1 MAQEGGGMTV
11 SKLVVIIMAL
21 LLLVLIAVGAYNGW
35 LVNGIQK
42 MGSQMDK
49 ILIFFNQK
57 GETTDGELCLDKI
70 DITIKNKIKGSLEIC
85 PNQCELTL
93 NEKIGTSSK
102 FKINTTGTYKYLE
115 GTGVGEFIIKG
126 LKEGWNLIE
135 ITDPEEIKKEVEAS
149 ENFNILLNT
158 LENFLKEINPE
169 TIEEFENVCNSN
181 EECPTGYYCDE
192 KTNINPSYCQQYQIE
207 SLENGDKLIKEVKG
221 SVETGLFHLDSKGK
235 ISYSI
240 YKDIPI
246 GIINSEGKIT
256 FDREEYP
263 LACNTYKGED
273 KILCNVLKNNYYL
286 RIENCYFKEKE
297 LEYFNN
303 LKEKQFREI
312 QILEESIS
320 KYNLLIQKLKLFRE
334 VETSKEVLNQ
344 ILNVEPIY
352 YVYVDQ
358 RKGGVLYK
366 NLGDKW
372 YIKGDTKD
380 FKIIEVQLFDNW
392 GPAYLVSISRKS
404 GGTFTFSSSNPV
416 KIGPLTK
423 DNNLILND
431 LNYGVVYARKGSFE
445 KGKDNTEDFRQI
457 LENYITQNKEKTE
470 ERKKN
475 FEEFYKLDSENNL
488 GEAYL
493 TDGRIIFTLDNK
505 YGITKKESIDILEI
519 TDEYLEYY
527 IKRENNWE
535 KINSETII
543 ELKKEL
549 NNLKEV
555 QEEKIIYNKCKKIE
569 VKSILNKIFSQ
580 NDIYYIFVNN
590 YNHNPQALERYL
602 YGTLFKKEGEIW
614 YKNVLYRDEKD
625 RKWDD
630 LKNKKIY
637 DMALEISRLSTGGFL
652 TGGKIYSPESSV
664 TIGRLTGSLNSPQK
678 IQDGIYF
685 DIVND
690 YNIEEFY
697 DSLYS
702 NIIQNEKEKR
712 IIDQLF
718 KDYISKQEKKL
729 EIFEYND
736 ERKILTINNKYGIS
750 KDINI
755 DVLGINSQYLKMFE
769 LKNGFW
775 EEIDIE
781 DKSYHMTDSEI
792 EELKNQKENTNSI
805 IDYLN
810 ERCW

>member
-93 NEKIGTSSK
+93 NEKIGTSSR
-102 FKINTTGTYKYLE
+102 FKIDTTGTYKYLE
-115 GTGVGEFIIKG
+115 ATGVGESNIEG
-126 LKEGWNLIE
+126 AESALKEGWNLIE
-135 ITDPEEIKKEVEAS
+135 KTNPEEIQKEVEAS

-192 KTNINPSYCQQYQIE
+192 KTNINPSYCQNTYFNIETSGGLSSYYPLLSNDIEKPFEKYPYHKWYLYIENNKQNSAYLDEFGRLWYSLNVVGHVTEENKIKFISEYEDYFDSYQKEWIRNHKYLEECILEIRPTTFKKYIE
-207 SLENGDKLIKEVKG
+207 KVNLNLQ
-221 SVETGLFHLDSKGK
+221 
-235 ISYSI
+235 
-240 YKDIPI
+240 
-246 GIINSEGKIT
+246 NQEGKIICNK
-256 FDREEYP
+256 EYY
-263 LACNTYKGED
+263 CNSDGDDCECPIAVRIIKSRSSE
-273 KILCNVLKNNYYL
+273 KIVCYNNYCPKK
-286 RIENCYFKEKE
+286 I
-297 LEYFNN
+297 NN
-303 LKEKQFREI
+303 
-312 QILEESIS
+312 
-320 KYNLLIQKLKLFRE
+320 
-334 VETSKEVLNQ
+334 
-344 ILNVEPIY
+344 
-352 YVYVDQ
+352 
-358 RKGGVLYK
+358 
-366 NLGDKW
+366 
-372 YIKGDTKD
+372 
-380 FKIIEVQLFDNW
+380 
-392 GPAYLVSISRKS
+392 
-404 GGTFTFSSSNPV
+404 
-416 KIGPLTK
+416 
-423 DNNLILND
+423 
-431 LNYGVVYARKGSFE
+431 FE
-445 KGKDNTEDFRQI
+445 KVKTCQKI
-457 LENYITQNKEKTE
+457 KEN
-470 ERKKN
+470 
-475 FEEFYKLDSENNL
+475 
-488 GEAYL
+488 
-493 TDGRIIFTLDNK
+493 
-505 YGITKKESIDILEI
+505 
-519 TDEYLEYY
+519 
-527 IKRENNWE
+527 
-535 KINSETII
+535 I
-543 ELKKEL
+543 E
-549 NNLKEV
+549 
-555 QEEKIIYNKCKKIE
+555 QE
-569 VKSILNKIFSQ
+569 SILNKIFSQ

-637 DMALEISRLSTGGFL
+637 EMALEISRLSTGGVL

-781 DKSYHMTDSEI
+781 DKSYYITDSQI
-792 EELKNQKENTNSI
+792 NELKEQKENTNSI